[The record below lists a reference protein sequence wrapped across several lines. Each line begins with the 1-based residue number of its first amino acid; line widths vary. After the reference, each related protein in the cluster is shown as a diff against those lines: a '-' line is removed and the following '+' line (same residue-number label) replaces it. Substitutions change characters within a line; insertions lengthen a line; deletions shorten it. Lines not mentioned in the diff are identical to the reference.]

1 MFSSYVTSVRGE
13 TAAENIDGND
23 TESRVMNTI
32 KSLIQSLWQDE
43 HGFIVSAEIILV
55 GTIGV
60 LSMVVGLSTVSRSIT
75 NELDDMADAF
85 NSVNQGNDSGR
96 GQGRRRDRN
105 RFASNDRIDASDI
118 VAR

>member
-1 MFSSYVTSVRGE
+1 MHAIGE
-13 TAAENIDGND
+13 LLKKIWRDEN
-23 TESRVMNTI
+23 
-32 KSLIQSLWQDE
+32 
-43 HGFIVSAEIILV
+43 GFIVSAEIVLV

-75 NELDDMADAF
+75 DEMADMADAF